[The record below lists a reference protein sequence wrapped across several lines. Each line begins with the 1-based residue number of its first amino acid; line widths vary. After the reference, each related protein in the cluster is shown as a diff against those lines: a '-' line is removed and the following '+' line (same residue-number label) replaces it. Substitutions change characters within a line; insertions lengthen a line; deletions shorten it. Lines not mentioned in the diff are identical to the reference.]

1 MDSNIRVSSRRR
13 LSRRRRPS
21 RLLEFGCAAAL
32 VLTALACRGSSVAEG
47 GFEIDLSVSP
57 TPPAVGPA
65 RLTIRVTDP
74 EGMIVDQ
81 ALVLVQGTMSHPG
94 MTPTTVTARPTGDG
108 RFAVEAFDFSMAGD
122 WILNV
127 AVGLPDGRSAQRDF
141 PMRAVGAP
149 DDPDGS

>member
-1 MDSNIRVSSRRR
+1 
-13 LSRRRRPS
+13 
-21 RLLEFGCAAAL
+21 
-32 VLTALACRGSSVAEG
+32 LTAFACRGSSVPQSE
-47 GFEIDLSVSP
+47 FQIDLSVSP

-65 RLTIRVTDP
+65 RLTIRITDP
-74 EGMIVDQ
+74 EGRIVER
-81 ALVLVQGTMSHPG
+81 AMVHVQGTMSHPG

-108 RFAVEAFDFSMAGD
+108 RFAVEAFEFSMAGD

-149 DDPDGS
+149 DGSGDSGGS